1 MKKITTV
8 ILLIINAIS
17 CLGNDGVY
25 LSNGGVIYPVKETK
39 ISLEKEILSFTV
51 RDNVAF
57 VNIQFEFNNPESKE
71 RKLLIGFQ
79 APTPEGDVSD
89 SICNTNL
96 ISNFT
101 IVKDGVILPYTV
113 KAAKCEDCRLEDFK
127 EPENI
132 HFSQF
137 DPGVFVFL
145 FEVIFKPGINMIQHS
160 YSFPASHGVAFDE
173 TYGYILTTGSK
184 WAGGKIKDLIVK
196 IDMGE
201 NKYFFVNDIFGEK
214 AIWSII
220 GTGKVTNET
229 FGYIEGDSNRMIRIL
244 SGELLIEI
252 NNFKPTKNIHFG
264 ILDKKSFVSGNMD
277 YTKIQSGE
285 VVPLGNMTLQ
295 SDYSKKEL
303 RLMRNTI
310 YAQYGYDF
318 NSPDLKEYFS
328 QFAWYMPNPNLKME
342 DIKLTKEEQE
352 FIFKVKER
360 EE

>member
-1 MKKITTV
+1 MKKITTI
-8 ILLIINAIS
+8 ILIIINAIS

-39 ISLEKEILSFTV
+39 ISLEKEMLSFTV
-51 RDNVAF
+51 RDGVAF

-79 APTPEGDVSD
+79 APSAAGDVSD
-89 SICNTNL
+89 SISNTNL

-101 IVKDGVILPYTV
+101 IVKDGIILPYTV
-113 KAAKCEDCRLEDFK
+113 KAANCEDCQLEELKNK
-127 EPENI
+127 EAV
-132 HFSQF
+132 HFSQT

-145 FEVIFKPGINMIQHS
+145 FEVVFKPGMNKIQHS
-160 YSFPASHGVAFDE
+160 YSFPASSNVSFDE
-173 TYGYILTTGSK
+173 TYSYILTTGAK
-184 WAGGKIKDLIVK
+184 WAGGKIKDLTVK
-196 IDMGE
+196 IDMGD

-214 AIWSII
+214 ANWSII
-220 GTGKVTNET
+220 GTGKVTNER
-229 FGYIEGDSNRMIRIL
+229 FNYDEDDSNRMIRIL
-244 SGELLIEI
+244 NGELLIHVD
-252 NNFKPTKNIHFG
+252 NFEPTKNIFFG
-264 ILDKKSFVSGNMD
+264 ILDKKSFIALATD
-277 YTKIQSGE
+277 FKKITSGE
-285 VVPLGNMTLQ
+285 IVSVGNMTLQ

-342 DIKLTKEEQE
+342 DIKLTEEEQE
-352 FIFKVKER
+352 FIFKVKEL